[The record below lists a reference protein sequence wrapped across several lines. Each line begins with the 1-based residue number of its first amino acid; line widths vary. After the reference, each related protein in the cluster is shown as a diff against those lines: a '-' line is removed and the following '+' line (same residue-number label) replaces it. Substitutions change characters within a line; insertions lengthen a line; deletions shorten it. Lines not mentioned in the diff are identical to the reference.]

1 MVEILQLATKEHY
14 FNKGTLLTS
23 YKLRSLKQYSNK
35 VFLVTLN
42 SIKCQLMHYSV
53 VNCFESFLEKKTNK
67 TSKISNFDFFK
78 LDNIFVLKKS
88 KIDRKKKDCYDRFVC
103 YIFRRHYSN
112 FLKNI
117 SKSSLQNEQSMRILK
132 I

>member
-78 LDNIFVLKKS
+78 
-88 KIDRKKKDCYDRFVC
+88 
-103 YIFRRHYSN
+103 
-112 FLKNI
+112 NI

-132 I
+132 IDFALLLKWSQMNPKKSLYNTAFSVQLPCLDRHSL